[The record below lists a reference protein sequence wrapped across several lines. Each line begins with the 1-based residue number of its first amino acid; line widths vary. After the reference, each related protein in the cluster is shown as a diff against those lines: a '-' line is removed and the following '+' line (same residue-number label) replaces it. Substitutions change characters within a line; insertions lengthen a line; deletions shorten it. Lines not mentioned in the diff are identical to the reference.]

1 MDPDAINFTIEV
13 PIRLDDANDVMNAF
27 ATSYGYSETVEVG
40 QGITQPN
47 PISKEIFVSQC
58 VENFVMNVLKA
69 HMVKKE
75 FELAK
80 NQAEQEAAQRT
91 LDAAQWFDARRV
103 EAIRPTITGGDI
115 TVDEDSSGNFTAT
128 STDPNSKALT
138 FEVSNNPLHGSVSV
152 VDNVFTYTPNANYNG
167 TDSFEIVS
175 KNDICSSLPAVV
187 NVVVNA
193 VNDPLTVDSFTV
205 DTDKNIEVALE
216 LSGVDVDGEAFD
228 YGVVDNPTN
237 GTLTGTAPSL
247 LYTPN
252 LDFVGQDSF
261 TYMITNATEESSLG
275 TVTINVN
282 EVTE

>member
-1 MDPDAINFTIEV
+1 MDPDVINFTIEV

-47 PISKEIFVSQC
+47 PLSKEVFVSQC

-103 EAIRPTITGGDI
+103 ESIRPTITGGDI
-115 TVDEDSSGNFTAT
+115 TVDEDNSGNFTAD

-138 FEVSNNPLHGSVSV
+138 FDVSNNPLHGSVSV

-205 DTDKNIEVALE
+205 DTDKNIEVAVE

-261 TYMITNATEESSLG
+261 TYMISNTTEESSIG

>member
-1 MDPDAINFTIEV
+1 MLE
-13 PIRLDDANDVMNAF
+13 
-27 ATSYGYSETVEVG
+27 
-40 QGITQPN
+40 
-47 PISKEIFVSQC
+47 
-58 VENFVMNVLKA
+58 
-69 HMVKKE
+69 
-75 FELAK
+75 
-80 NQAEQEAAQRT
+80 
-91 LDAAQWFDARRV
+91 
-103 EAIRPTITGGDI
+103 GGDI
-115 TVDEDSSGNFTAT
+115 TVDEDNSGNFTAD

-175 KNDICSSLPAVV
+175 KNDICSSLPSVV

-205 DTDKNIEVALE
+205 DTDKNIEVAVE

-228 YGVVDNPTN
+228 YGIVDNPIN
-237 GTLTGTAPSL
+237 GTLTGTASSL